1 MSFNQEFI
9 NFLISC
15 PKRIKEA
22 PKKEMVCEKGHLR
35 NNMKLIS
42 DDGKFEFEVF
52 IRVNQAFPENF
63 SIGLVYIPRDGTS
76 RITLLRYNGPH
87 GPQNSIDSHHASSHI
102 HIATE
107 ENISKGL
114 RAEKSAILTTE
125 YATYQDAIY
134 FFVKKCGIMEADK
147 YFRYINNQQTLFDEW
162 GGIDELFRDS

>member
-9 NFLISC
+9 HFLISC

-114 RAEKSAILTTE
+114 RAEKSAILN
-125 YATYQDAIY
+125 YGIRNLSGRDI
-134 FFVKKCGIMEADK
+134 FFCEKMWYHGSRQIFSLYK
-147 YFRYINNQQTLFDEW
+147 
-162 GGIDELFRDS
+162 